1 MHQRTGPAV
10 QEDGDNVPVT
20 LKGSQ
25 VQGCPALW
33 VLVINLVLVAVQK
46 LIHSLSVAIVGL
58 GGENGIPPSLLTD
71 NQLNLSKLTARW
83 RGVVRG
89 ASVFPASNSSGS
101 RSISC

>member
-1 MHQRTGPAV
+1 MLQLS
-10 QEDGDNVPVT
+10 PVT

-25 VQGCPALW
+25 VQGCPSLS

-58 GGENGIPPSLLTD
+58 GGENGNPHTYDITFTD
-71 NQLNLSKLTARW
+71 NKSNRSKLTARW

-89 ASVFPASNSSGS
+89 ASMFPDSISSGS